1 MKLKIIFEKSLIIS
15 LGILFLGSSIAFA
28 KIANSHPRNE
38 STYTLTKKN
47 QPQQISNPLPLH
59 IEPIKTLAEILGLSI
74 QTIEKDSD
82 ADFSDI
88 YQYARKKGVLNK
100 YKAKRM
106 LLAKENIQ
114 KSLKLK
120 YIGEKESTKILR
132 KICYNIT
139 NEKPEEMGISAKYNV
154 RYKDG
159 IFLEKQD
166 KMSNKKRKILFH
178 LKKAIKNNELS
189 LVYQPQ
195 IDINSGKT
203 IGMEALLRWKSK
215 ELGNI
220 SPSVFIPIAEKNDL
234 IIEIGNWVTNQV
246 CKDLEAMNEN
256 YPKEIKNL
264 RCSINFSPIQITDT
278 NFYENLLSIISKYKI
293 EYNQLELEIT
303 EGVLLSDLQKN
314 KEIFQQLKQLG
325 ITTALDDFG
334 SGYSSFPYLRILPI
348 DRIKVDR
355 SFIKD
360 YPQNDD
366 GTLMEILVHISKKL
380 NKKILIEGAET
391 QIQIQFLKSIGSDY
405 VQGYYYSK
413 PLLKDQLIKFIQKTN
428 KPSNKISSK

>member
-1 MKLKIIFEKSLIIS
+1 MKESLIIG

-38 STYTLTKKN
+38 STYTLTKKT
-47 QPQQISNPLPLH
+47 QPQQISNSLPLN
-59 IEPIKTLAEILGLSI
+59 IEPIKTLAEILGSSI

-114 KSLKLK
+114 KSLNLK

-132 KICYNIT
+132 KIRYNIT

-159 IFLEKQD
+159 IFLEKED

-195 IDINSGKT
+195 VDINSGKT

-234 IIEIGNWVTNQV
+234 IIEIGNWITNQV
-246 CKDLEAMNEN
+246 CKDLETMNEN

-264 RCSINFSPIQITDT
+264 RYSINFSPIQIADA
-278 NFYENLLSIISKYKI
+278 NFYENLLSIISNYKI

-334 SGYSSFPYLRILPI
+334 SGYSSFSYLRILPI

-413 PLLKDQLIKFIQKTN
+413 PLLKDQFIKFIQKTN

>member
-1 MKLKIIFEKSLIIS
+1 MKLKIVFEKTLIIG
-15 LGILFLGSSIAFA
+15 LGILFLGSSTAFA

-38 STYTLTKKN
+38 NTYTLTKKT
-47 QPQQISNPLPLH
+47 QPQQISNPLPLN

-114 KSLKLK
+114 KSLNLK

-132 KICYNIT
+132 KIRYNIT

-159 IFLEKQD
+159 IFLEKED

-195 IDINSGKT
+195 VDINSGKT

-220 SPSVFIPIAEKNDL
+220 SPSVFIPIAEKM
-234 IIEIGNWVTNQV
+234 I
-246 CKDLEAMNEN
+246 
-256 YPKEIKNL
+256 
-264 RCSINFSPIQITDT
+264 
-278 NFYENLLSIISKYKI
+278 
-293 EYNQLELEIT
+293 
-303 EGVLLSDLQKN
+303 
-314 KEIFQQLKQLG
+314 
-325 ITTALDDFG
+325 
-334 SGYSSFPYLRILPI
+334 
-348 DRIKVDR
+348 
-355 SFIKD
+355 
-360 YPQNDD
+360 
-366 GTLMEILVHISKKL
+366 
-380 NKKILIEGAET
+380 
-391 QIQIQFLKSIGSDY
+391 
-405 VQGYYYSK
+405 
-413 PLLKDQLIKFIQKTN
+413 
-428 KPSNKISSK
+428 

>member
-1 MKLKIIFEKSLIIS
+1 MKESLIIG

-38 STYTLTKKN
+38 STYTLTKKT
-47 QPQQISNPLPLH
+47 QPQQISNSLPLN
-59 IEPIKTLAEILGLSI
+59 IEPIKTLAEILGSSI

-114 KSLKLK
+114 KSLNLK

-132 KICYNIT
+132 KIRYNIT

-159 IFLEKQD
+159 IFLEKED

-195 IDINSGKT
+195 VDINSGKT

-234 IIEIGNWVTNQV
+234 IIEIGNWITNQV
-246 CKDLEAMNEN
+246 CKDLETMNEN

-264 RCSINFSPIQITDT
+264 RYSINFSPIQIADA
-278 NFYENLLSIISKYKI
+278 NFYENLLSIISNYKI

-413 PLLKDQLIKFIQKTN
+413 PLLKDQFIKFIQKTN